1 MLKANPQ
8 GDGIGDVAFRR
19 GLGHD
24 SGALMNGVS
33 AQHFRDNFHFL
44 IIFIYLFIGCTRS
57 LLLCGQLVG
66 TTL

>member
-33 AQHFRDNFHFL
+33 AHIRDL
-44 IIFIYLFIGCTRS
+44 RQLPPC
-57 LLLCGQLVG
+57 LCQ
-66 TTL
+66 